1 MGEPIGSAPGFRR
14 PVLVVQNDVLNASG
28 IRTVGIVS
36 LSSNLELSTARGNV
50 LVTAEGTGLG
60 MDSVVNVTQLLTIDQ
75 QQLEERI
82 GRLTPWQMRMVE
94 SGLRMVF
101 DL

>member
-1 MGEPIGSAPGFRR
+1 
-14 PVLVVQNDVLNASG
+14 VQNDVLNASG
-28 IRTVGIVS
+28 IRTVVIVS

-50 LVTAEGTGLG
+50 LVTAEGTGLA
-60 MDSVVNVTQLLTIDQ
+60 MDSVVNVTQLLTINQ